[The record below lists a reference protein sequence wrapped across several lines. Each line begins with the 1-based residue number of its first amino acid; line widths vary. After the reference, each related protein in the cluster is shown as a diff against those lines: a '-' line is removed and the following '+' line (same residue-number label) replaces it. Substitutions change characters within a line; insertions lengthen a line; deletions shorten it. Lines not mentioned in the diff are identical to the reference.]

1 METKWKPD
9 GNQIETRKKPRRKS
23 RRKPKMKPG
32 GNQGE
37 TLEEIKW

>member
-9 GNQIETRKKPRRKS
+9 GNQKETRRKPRRKS